1 MWHIVAAGKID
12 RNSQSPPLRQNV
24 APLRGQSFTVR
35 VSRKIKLDTKAIVL
49 YIWDK
54 KGNRMKHIEF
64 FGGEFLVNPKQAENV
79 KMLVGEINDVKFNI
93 PKEDY
98 SKLKEMF

>member
-1 MWHIVAAGKID
+1 
-12 RNSQSPPLRQNV
+12 
-24 APLRGQSFTVR
+24 
-35 VSRKIKLDTKAIVL
+35 
-49 YIWDK
+49 
-54 KGNRMKHIEF
+54 MKHIEF

-98 SKLKEMF
+98 SKLMEMF